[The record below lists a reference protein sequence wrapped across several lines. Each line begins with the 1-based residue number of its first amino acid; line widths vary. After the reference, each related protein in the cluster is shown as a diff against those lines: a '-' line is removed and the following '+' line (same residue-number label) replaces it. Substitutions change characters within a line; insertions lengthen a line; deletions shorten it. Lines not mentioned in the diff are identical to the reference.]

1 MKKTITI
8 LITIVIISATML
20 AGCIDKSIHHWE
32 FGQGEEQIVGL
43 YIVDAETSME
53 YEIIKEIP
61 LNEKEALLE
70 DIKGL
75 EFEKYFGMD
84 PGEPCG
90 MCFVIKYQDGAY
102 DIISYFEPMQVVW
115 KEPDEHF
122 PNRYQTSLFFWLRC
136 DYDEFNGLINKYM
149 KTVDGGLS

>member
-8 LITIVIISATML
+8 LITIAIISATML

-32 FGQGEEQIVGL
+32 FGQEEEQIAGI
-43 YIVDAETSME
+43 YIVEAESSRD
-53 YEIIKEIP
+53 YEIVKEIP
-61 LNEKEALLE
+61 LSEKEALLE
-70 DIKGL
+70 DIKSL

-84 PGEPCG
+84 PGEPSG
-90 MCFVIKYQDGAY
+90 MCFVIKYQDEAY
-102 DIISYFEPMQVVW
+102 DIISYYEPMQVVW
-115 KEPDEHF
+115 VGPNEHF
-122 PNRYQTSLFFWLRC
+122 PNRQQTGLFFWLKC